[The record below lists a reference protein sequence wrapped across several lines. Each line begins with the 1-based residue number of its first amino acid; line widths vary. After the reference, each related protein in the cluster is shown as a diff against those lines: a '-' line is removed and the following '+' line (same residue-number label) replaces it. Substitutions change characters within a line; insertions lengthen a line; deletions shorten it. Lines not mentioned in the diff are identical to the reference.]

1 MSRKRLVGQLL
12 RSHLTIICGIVLVGG
27 WCASKSLEETLIA
40 GLEDRMESMARL
52 VASHGTK
59 SFSGDRTELD
69 QFAAQASHA
78 MVGRF
83 TIIRTDGVVVFDTQA
98 DIKTMD
104 NHARRPEIVEA
115 LAGAPGRSIRYST
128 TFNQRMLYVAIPV
141 RDEGHI
147 VGVVRA
153 AIPASE
159 IDADLSRLRWQV
171 ALAGAIILAAA
182 LTLAWTLSRRVAR
195 PVAEIA
201 IAARSLADGE
211 LHVRFPAA
219 DTDELVGLTDSI
231 RQLAQQVE
239 ERSHVIGRKGH
250 EQEAVLAS
258 MVEGVLAVD
267 PQERVISLNRAAAD
281 LIGSRQADVPG
292 RSLQEVLRNADLRRF
307 ASRALRSDVPI
318 EDDVVLHGEQE
329 KILRIRGTALRDGAG
344 RSVGAVIV
352 LNDITRFRH
361 LENVRQDF
369 VANVSHELKTPIA
382 SIKGFVETLLDGAVE
397 HHDDA
402 LRFLKII
409 AKQADRLNAI
419 IEDLLSLAKIEQ
431 NERAADLPLID
442 SSIKEVLEAAVT
454 DCQSKAA
461 ARQIEVQLTCDPA
474 LRAAINP
481 PLLEQAVSNLLENAV
496 KYSEPLQLVQI
507 RAQRSGAEVIIAVTD
522 EGCGIESEHLPRL
535 FERFYRVDRARSRK
549 LGGTGLGLSIVKHI
563 VQAHRGQITVVSRIG
578 KGSTFT
584 IHLPVNRES
593 AQSVQEPVVTGEISL
608 SPQR

>member
-12 RSHLTIICGIVLVGG
+12 RSHLTIVCGVVLVAG
-27 WCASKSLEETLIA
+27 WCASKALEETLISSL
-40 GLEDRMESMARL
+40 GDRMESMARL
-52 VASHGTK
+52 VAGRGAK
-59 SFSGDRTELD
+59 AFSGDTAELD
-69 QFAAQASHA
+69 QFAAEASRA
-78 MVGRF
+78 LAGRF
-83 TIIRTDGVVVFDTQA
+83 TIIGTDGKVLFDTQA
-98 DIKTMD
+98 DVEKMD
-104 NHARRPEIVEA
+104 NHSQRPEIVEA
-115 LAGAPGRSIRYST
+115 LAGAPGRSLRYST
-128 TFNQRMLYVAIPV
+128 TFNQRMLYVAVPV
-141 RDEGHI
+141 REEGRV

-153 AIPASE
+153 AIPASDL
-159 IDADLSRLRWQV
+159 DAELSRLRWQV
-171 ALAGAIILAAA
+171 AIAGAIILAIA
-182 LTLAWTLSRRVAR
+182 LALAWTLSRRIAK

-201 IAARSLADGE
+201 LAARRLAEGDPI
-211 LHVRFPAA
+211 VRFPAT
-219 DTDELVGLTDSI
+219 DTDELVGLTESI
-231 RQLAQQVE
+231 RQLAQQIE

-281 LIGSRQADVPG
+281 LIGSRQSDVPG

-352 LNDITRFRH
+352 LNDVTRFRH

-397 HHDDA
+397 HRDDA
-402 LRFLKII
+402 MRFLKII

-431 NERAADLPLID
+431 NERAADLPLVD
-442 SSIKEVLEAAVT
+442 SSIKDMLEAAVA
-454 DCQSKAA
+454 DCQAKAA
-461 ARQIEVQLTCDPA
+461 ARQIEVRLDCDPL

-481 PLLEQAVSNLLENAV
+481 PLLEQAVANLLDNAV
-496 KYSEPLQLVQI
+496 NYSEPLRTVQI
-507 RAQRSGAEVIIAVTD
+507 RAQRTAGEVVIAVID
-522 EGCGIESEHLPRL
+522 EGSGIESEHLPRL

-563 VQAHRGQITVVSRIG
+563 VQAHRGQITVASRIG

-584 IHLPVNRES
+584 IHLPVSQES
-593 AQSVQEPVVTGEISL
+593 PQSVLLPVFTGKG
-608 SPQR
+608 

>member
-12 RSHLTIICGIVLVGG
+12 RSHLTIVCGVVLVAG
-27 WCASKSLEETLIA
+27 WCASKALEETLMA
-40 GLEDRMESMARL
+40 GLGDRLESMAQL
-52 VASHGTK
+52 VASRGGSALSSDT
-59 SFSGDRTELD
+59 TEF
-69 QFAAQASHA
+69 QRFATQASRA
-78 MVGRF
+78 MAGRL
-83 TIIRTDGVVVFDTQA
+83 TIIRPDGVVAFDTQA
-98 DIKTMD
+98 DVGKMD
-104 NHARRPEIVEA
+104 NHAGRPEIVEA
-115 LAGAPGRSIRYST
+115 LAGTPSRSIRYSAT
-128 TFNQRMLYVAIPV
+128 LNQRMLYVAVPIHK
-141 RDEGHI
+141 EGRV

-153 AIPASE
+153 AIPASD
-159 IDADLSRLRWQV
+159 IDAELSRLRWQV
-171 ALAGAIILAAA
+171 AIAGAIILAAA
-182 LTLAWTLSRRVAR
+182 LALAWSFSHRAAR
-195 PVAEIA
+195 PVAQIA
-201 IAARSLADGE
+201 LAARNLADGD
-211 LHVRFPAA
+211 LNAQFPATE
-219 DTDELVGLTDSI
+219 TDELFELTESI
-231 RQLAQQVE
+231 RQLAQQIE

-281 LIGSRQADVPG
+281 LIGSRQSDVPG

-329 KILRIRGTALRDGAG
+329 KILRIRGTALRDAAG

-397 HHDDA
+397 HRDDA

-431 NERAADLPLID
+431 NERAADLLLTD
-442 SSIKEVLEAAVT
+442 SSVKDVLEAAVA
-454 DCQSKAA
+454 DCQAKAA
-461 ARQIEVQLTCDPA
+461 DRQIAVELVCDPS

-481 PLLEQAVSNLLENAV
+481 PLLEQAVANLLDNAV
-496 KYSEPLQLVQI
+496 NYSEPLRKVQI
-507 RAQRSGAEVIIAVTD
+507 RAQRAVNEVVIAVVD

-563 VQAHRGQITVVSRIG
+563 VQAHRGQITVASRIG

-584 IHLPVNRES
+584 IHLPLIQPAVRDS
-593 AQSVQEPVVTGEISL
+593 LEPAAL
-608 SPQR
+608 ARN

>member
-1 MSRKRLVGQLL
+1 V
-12 RSHLTIICGIVLVGG
+12 
-27 WCASKSLEETLIA
+27 
-40 GLEDRMESMARL
+40 
-52 VASHGTK
+52 
-59 SFSGDRTELD
+59 
-69 QFAAQASHA
+69 
-78 MVGRF
+78 
-83 TIIRTDGVVVFDTQA
+83 
-98 DIKTMD
+98 
-104 NHARRPEIVEA
+104 
-115 LAGAPGRSIRYST
+115 
-128 TFNQRMLYVAIPV
+128 
-141 RDEGHI
+141 
-147 VGVVRA
+147 
-153 AIPASE
+153 PASD
-159 IDADLSRLRWQV
+159 IDPELSRLRWQV
-171 ALAGAIILAAA
+171 AFACVVILCGAMAVSWI
-182 LTLAWTLSRRVAR
+182 LSRHVAR

-201 IAARSLADGE
+201 SAARSLADGD
-211 LHVRFPAA
+211 LNTQFPAA
-219 DTDELVGLTDSI
+219 DTDELIGLTESI
-231 RQLAQQVE
+231 RQLAQQIE

-267 PQERVISLNRAAAD
+267 PQERVISLNRAAAE
-281 LIGSRQADVPG
+281 LIGSRQSDVPG

-307 ASRALRSDVPI
+307 ASRALRSDEPI
-318 EDDVVLHGEQE
+318 EDDVVLHGAQE

-352 LNDITRFRH
+352 LNDVTRFRH

-397 HHDDA
+397 HREDA

-431 NERAADLPLID
+431 NERAADLPLVD
-442 SSIKEVLEAAVT
+442 SSIKDVLEAAVS
-454 DCQSKAA
+454 DCQTKAA
-461 ARQIEVQLTCDPA
+461 ARQISVKLNCEPS

-481 PLLEQAVSNLLENAV
+481 PLLEQAVANLLDNAV
-496 KYSEPLQLVQI
+496 KYSEPSRLVQI
-507 RAQRSGAEVIIAVTD
+507 HAQQTLGEVIIAVSD

-563 VQAHRGQITVVSRIG
+563 VQAHRGHITVASRIG

-584 IHLPVNRES
+584 IHLPIDHRT
-593 AQSVQEPVVTGEISL
+593 APRHQEPVETGAGAAA
-608 SPQR
+608 R

>member
-1 MSRKRLVGQLL
+1 LVA
-12 RSHLTIICGIVLVGG
+12 G
-27 WCASKSLEETLIA
+27 WCASKALEETLIA
-40 GLEDRMESMARL
+40 SLEDRMESMARL
-52 VASHGTK
+52 VASRGSK
-59 SFSGDRTELD
+59 AFSGDMTELD
-69 QFAAQASHA
+69 QFAAQAGRA
-78 MVGRF
+78 LVGRF
-83 TIIRTDGVVVFDTQA
+83 TIIRTNGEVVFDTQA
-98 DIKTMD
+98 DISKLD
-104 NHARRPEIVEA
+104 NHARRPEIAEA
-115 LAGAPGRSIRYST
+115 LAGEPGRSTRYST

-141 RDEGHI
+141 RDEGRV

-153 AIPASE
+153 AIPASD
-159 IDADLSRLRWQV
+159 IDAELSRLRWEV
-171 ALAGAIILAAA
+171 ALAGAVILASAFS
-182 LTLAWTLSRRVAR
+182 LAWVLSRRIAR
-195 PVAEIA
+195 PVTEIA
-201 IAARSLADGE
+201 QAARRLADGD
-211 LHVRFPAA
+211 LNASFPEPDA
-219 DTDELVGLTDSI
+219 DELVGLTESI
-231 RQLAQQVE
+231 RQLAQQIE

-281 LIGSRQADVPG
+281 LIGSRQSDVPG

-318 EDDVVLHGEQE
+318 EDDVVLHGEKE
-329 KILRIRGTALRDGAG
+329 KILRIRGTALRDAAG

-352 LNDITRFRH
+352 LNDVTRFRH

-382 SIKGFVETLLDGAVE
+382 SIKGFVETLLDGAME

-402 LRFLKII
+402 LRFLQII

-431 NERAADLPLID
+431 NERAADLLLLD
-442 SSIKEVLEAAVT
+442 SSIRDVLEAAIA
-454 DCQSKAA
+454 DCQAKAD
-461 ARQIEVQLTCDPA
+461 ARQIDVQLNCDPA

-481 PLLEQAVSNLLENAV
+481 PLLEQAVANLLDNAV
-496 KYSEPLQLVQI
+496 KNSEPQRAVQI
-507 RAQRSGAEVIIAVTD
+507 HAQRSAEEVTIAVSD

-563 VQAHRGQITVVSRIG
+563 IQAHRGQITVTSRIG
-578 KGSTFT
+578 EGSTFT
-584 IHLPVNRES
+584 VHLPVNQSS
-593 AQSVQEPVVTGEISL
+593 AQSIQEPVVTGDASR